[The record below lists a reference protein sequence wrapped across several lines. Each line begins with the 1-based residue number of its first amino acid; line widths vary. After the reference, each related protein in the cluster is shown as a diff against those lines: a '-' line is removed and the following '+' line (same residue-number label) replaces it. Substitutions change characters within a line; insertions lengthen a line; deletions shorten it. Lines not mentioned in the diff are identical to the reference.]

1 MVSEV
6 SKITPTRP
14 LVLVESLTP
23 LGPFEEKQNVRPSRF
38 PCGFGNQAAQ
48 SWGEEEVGGMAR
60 EVVNERDKQQ
70 LEEKVGK
77 WKQVID
83 KIDKPGKRTSTT
95 NWGWISVFLWRIPL
109 RKSFWWLGY
118 PTLRPWALVL
128 QSYRFF
134 LPSWAILN
142 IISKE
147 WSKIG
152 NKNRHQL
159 QRNVTNNLESR
170 YIVGVACNS
179 SVETNSIDFWIVT
192 SMTRATRAAGKAMET
207 QPTQVMDQLIITEEG
222 EEAPKLDATCSV
234 SCDVMWIIWDT
245 QLGFWK

>member
-95 NWGWISVFLWRIPL
+95 NWG
-109 RKSFWWLGY
+109 
-118 PTLRPWALVL
+118 
-128 QSYRFF
+128 
-134 LPSWAILN
+134 
-142 IISKE
+142 
-147 WSKIG
+147 
-152 NKNRHQL
+152 
-159 QRNVTNNLESR
+159 
-170 YIVGVACNS
+170 
-179 SVETNSIDFWIVT
+179 
-192 SMTRATRAAGKAMET
+192 
-207 QPTQVMDQLIITEEG
+207 
-222 EEAPKLDATCSV
+222 
-234 SCDVMWIIWDT
+234 
-245 QLGFWK
+245 